1 MTSSISAGSTMLNY
15 NVESTI
21 VLYFLPL
28 LVDSYAYFSCHI
40 SIYSGRWNVYQ
51 FQNID
56 EQALWIFLS
65 FFLFCQNSESIRNQN
80 VHCSLLGVRRMVV
93 ILPRQKVQQFY
104 HVIKSTY
111 HSAPQQTNR
120 CFLWWSY
127 FQITIFGLIFWF
139 TKNYRIFFNY
149 FFI

>member
-1 MTSSISAGSTMLNY
+1 MQAPLCWTTTLKTPLFSIFYHSLWTGMR
-15 NVESTI
+15 I
-21 VLYFLPL
+21 
-28 LVDSYAYFSCHI
+28 LVVI
-40 SIYSGRWNVYQ
+40 SIYIGRWNVNQ
-51 FQNID
+51 FQNKD
-56 EQALWIFLS
+56 DQALWIFLS

>member
-1 MTSSISAGSTMLNY
+1 MQAPLCWTTTLKTPLFSIFYHSLWTGMR
-15 NVESTI
+15 I
-21 VLYFLPL
+21 
-28 LVDSYAYFSCHI
+28 LVVI
-40 SIYSGRWNVYQ
+40 SIYIGRWNVNQ
-51 FQNID
+51 FQNKD
-56 EQALWIFLS
+56 DQALWIFLS
-65 FFLFCQNSESIRNQN
+65 FFLFCQNFESIRMHG
-80 VHCSLLGVRRMVV
+80 HCSLLGVRRMVV